1 MHALLTPR
9 SLRAAAPTSGGHRGL
24 STAAEHGPS
33 PDRAA
38 EAACAWAD
46 PPASRPGTPAPPA
59 AGTHLHVAVVV
70 PGVAAVARVHQHG
83 VQPVHHGL
91 TAALRHVRA
100 DVQELGVAHV
110 LGRARKAVRALCLA
124 PSDQH
129 AGVLPCTPPSFYRGA
144 QNAKANM
151 RSRLPS
157 PVQTG
162 LMRAQTKRPL
172 FLKLCPTGS

>member
-1 MHALLTPR
+1 M
-9 SLRAAAPTSGGHRGL
+9 
-24 STAAEHGPS
+24 EHGPS

-38 EAACAWAD
+38 EAACAWQT
-46 PPASRPGTPAPPA
+46 PPHPPQRA
-59 AGTHLHVAVVV
+59 THLHVAVVV

-91 TAALRHVRA
+91 AAALRHVGA

-110 LGRARKAVRALCLA
+110 LRESPEGSQALCLA
-124 PSDQH
+124 PSDQQ

-144 QNAKANM
+144 QNSKASM

-162 LMRAQTKRPL
+162 LMRAQTKPPL